1 MEATRAPVN
10 SVGRV
15 PVLSSPLVGSVRRPA
30 STPYL
35 RYLVLNVLVSAA
47 TVTVI
52 LLLWGRG
59 PRPLA
64 SAPTPTFDV
73 GAALA
78 SKVPTPTP
86 TLPPT
91 PTPHTYTVQGGDTLF
106 SIARDL
112 DIEPEALMAAN
123 GLTDPDRL
131 SVGQVLTIPEI
142 SGPSSPSPARHFD
155 AGAPDPHASPV
166 RFSGAAARDS
176 RRRRRGHPGQGDR
189 PPAQHRRLV
198 GDGGLD
204 PR

>member
-1 MEATRAPVN
+1 M
-10 SVGRV
+10 
-15 PVLSSPLVGSVRRPA
+15 
-30 STPYL
+30 
-35 RYLVLNVLVSAA
+35 LNVLVSAA

-59 PRPLA
+59 PRPLE

-112 DIEPEALMAAN
+112 DIEPDALMAAN
-123 GLTDPDRL
+123 GLTDPDKL
-131 SVGQVLTIPEI
+131 SVGQVLTIPEV
-142 SGPSSPSPARHFD
+142 SGPSSPSPRE
-155 AGAPDPHASPV
+155 
-166 RFSGAAARDS
+166 
-176 RRRRRGHPGQGDR
+176 
-189 PPAQHRRLV
+189 HRRLAPDLTPPPSDFS
-198 GDGGLD
+198 GRGRD
-204 PR
+204 PGRRRSGHSR